1 MLSTRRGARRAEP
14 RLVRPLRSRAFAQL
28 WVSQVLSRVG
38 DGIFSVTLVHV
49 LVAERSSAVDL
60 GALLA
65 AQSLVGL
72 LLLVYGGVI
81 ADRFKRTRVM
91 AGADLLR
98 GTAVFAMV
106 FVPTD
111 APLWTWGVLTCVV
124 GAGGGLFRPA
134 YSAVIPALLPERD
147 FEAGNALRSIGS
159 RAAMI
164 AGPALGGVVVLVD
177 SRLAFGLDAVTF
189 AVSLVMLL
197 GIAEPALETG
207 GPRRNV
213 AVEAWLAIRAVRE
226 RPWIAATIC
235 SGAFQILLVIAPLT
249 VLLPLVLHDRG
260 QDQWFGFLM
269 ATMAVGAVLGMATA
283 APRRPARPG
292 TTAMLGT
299 LTLGLPLTCYLVPA
313 PQWLLGAAL
322 FVAGYG
328 SILFTVYWPSA
339 LQRAIPVNL
348 RARVFALDELGAYLL
363 QPVGLALTPL
373 VVTEAGFRLPVV
385 VAIVALAMTALL
397 PLAIPGV
404 ARFSDVKGARME
416 PGHGP

>member
-1 MLSTRRGARRAEP
+1 MLSTRRVP
-14 RLVRPLRSRAFAQL
+14 RLLEPFGSRAFAQL

-49 LVAERSSAVDL
+49 LVAERGSAVDF

-72 LLLVYGGVI
+72 LLLVYGGVV

-98 GTAVFAMV
+98 GTAVLAMV
-106 FVPTD
+106 FVPVD
-111 APLWTWGVLTCVV
+111 GPLWLWGVLTCVV

-134 YSAVIPALLPERD
+134 YSAVVPTLLPERD
-147 FEAGNALRSIGS
+147 LEAGNALRSIGS

-164 AGPALGGVVVLVD
+164 AGPALGGLVVLVD
-177 SRLAFGLDAVTF
+177 SGLAFGLDAATF

-197 GIAEPALETG
+197 GIVEPALAAG

-235 SGAFQILLVIAPLT
+235 SGAVQILLVIAPLT
-249 VLLPLVLHDRG
+249 VLLPLALHDRG
-260 QDQWFGFLM
+260 QDGWFGFLTS
-269 ATMAVGAVLGMATA
+269 TMAVGAVLGMVTA

-299 LTLGLPLTCYLVPA
+299 LTLGLPLTCYLLPT
-313 PQWLLGAAL
+313 PLWLLGGAL
-322 FVAGYG
+322 FAAGYG

-339 LQRAIPVNL
+339 LQRAVPVNL

-373 VVTEAGFRLPVV
+373 VVTAAGFRLPVV
-385 VAIVALAMTALL
+385 IAIAALAVTALL
-397 PLAIPGV
+397 PLAVPGV
-404 ARFSDVKGARME
+404 ARFSDVEGVRTE
-416 PGHGP
+416 PGRGR